1 MTTNTPTAVTTSR
14 ASNQRIR
21 RGSHVRIVVIVPVCH
36 DAPTID
42 APITSPITMTMNPA
56 AFTYSPTSPSVTGSP
71 EMNSDTPMF
80 AEQ

>member
-1 MTTNTPTAVTTSR
+1 M
-14 ASNQRIR
+14 
-21 RGSHVRIVVIVPVCH
+21 IVPVCH
-36 DAPTID
+36 DAPTIE

-71 EMNSDTPMF
+71 EMYSATLMF